1 MPVTHDGLTREKIW
15 LFTQKKYKKAAQF
28 IVLISHDFFPLGWLF
43 ARIIVISTK
52 AVERGI
58 GWEAQ
63 YFSLFLNAE

>member
-1 MPVTHDGLTREKIW
+1 MTDFQGR
-15 LFTQKKYKKAAQF
+15 KYGYLLERNTKKAAQF
-28 IVLISHDFFPLGWLF
+28 IVLISHDFFPFGWLF